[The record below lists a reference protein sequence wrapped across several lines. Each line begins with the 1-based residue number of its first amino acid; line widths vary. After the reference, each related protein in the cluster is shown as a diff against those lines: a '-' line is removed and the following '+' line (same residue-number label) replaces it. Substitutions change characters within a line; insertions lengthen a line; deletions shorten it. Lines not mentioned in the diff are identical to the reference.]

1 MVIEK
6 VGKISPSALERLVFP
21 FQGKNREEVIWGAQ
35 LGRDCGVVQLGRELI
50 SLTCDPITGSS
61 FHLGLLATQVVVND
75 LICSGAEPVA
85 LLITLIFPPGIT
97 ENEIETIMREIDE
110 AGKELGVSI
119 IGGHTEISEA
129 VNRSIIHCTGLGWI
143 KDGYLPD
150 VSKIEAGD
158 YVVMTKG
165 AGIEGTAILF
175 SEKEKEWQNLL
186 DEETINKGKEFWKMM
201 SVFQEGKI
209 ALPFHPHALHDATEG
224 GVLGAIWEACMSR
237 GLGFEIEEGKIPV
250 YPETRVLAQ
259 LLDLDPLKL
268 ISSGTLIIFTP
279 QPLPLLQALREIVP
293 AEVIGRVVK
302 DPTKVLIRQNGEKE
316 EIKECPQDELW
327 RVLQSA

>member
-97 ENEIETIMREIDE
+97 ENEIEIIMREIDE

-158 YVVMTKG
+158 YIVMTKG

>member
-1 MVIEK
+1 M
-6 VGKISPSALERLVFP
+6 
-21 FQGKNREEVIWGAQ
+21 
-35 LGRDCGVVQLGRELI
+35 
-50 SLTCDPITGSS
+50 
-61 FHLGLLATQVVVND
+61 
-75 LICSGAEPVA
+75 
-85 LLITLIFPPGIT
+85 
-97 ENEIETIMREIDE
+97 
-110 AGKELGVSI
+110 GVSI

-158 YVVMTKG
+158 YIVMTKG
-165 AGIEGTAILF
+165 AGIERHTILF

-279 QPLPLLQALREIVP
+279 QPLPLLQALREVVP

>member
-1 MVIEK
+1 MVIKK

-158 YVVMTKG
+158 YIVMTKG

>member
-85 LLITLIFPPGIT
+85 LLVTLIFPPGIT

-158 YVVMTKG
+158 YIVMTKG

-279 QPLPLLQALREIVP
+279 QPLPLLQALREVVP